1 MRLILVRHGQTTSN
15 LGGLL
20 DTDEPGADLTALG
33 RNQAAALP
41 QALAGHQI
49 AALYASTLVRT
60 QQTAAP
66 LAAARSM
73 EVQVRPGV
81 REVSAGSMEM
91 LGDEVSVRTYLETVL
106 AWSDGDLDLRMP
118 GGENGHEV
126 YGRFDAVVD
135 EAAAAV
141 DGGGAALVVSHGAV
155 IRSWTAARA
164 TNVTTLHAAR
174 NALANTGVV
183 VLAGS
188 PTDGWTVLTW
198 GGHPVGDPVDPHGD
212 GPAGEPLWRTG
223 EPARSPRD

>member
-1 MRLILVRHGQTTSN
+1 MRLILVRHGQTASN

-20 DTDEPGADLTALG
+20 DTDEPGADLTDLG
-33 RNQAAALP
+33 RSQAEALP
-41 QALAGHQI
+41 QALADQRVT
-49 AALYASTLVRT
+49 ALYASTLVRT

-66 LAAARSM
+66 LAAVLSM

-91 LGDEVSVRTYLETVL
+91 LGDAASVTTYLETVL

-118 GGENGHEV
+118 GGESGHEV
-126 YGRFDAVVD
+126 YGRFDAVVE
-135 EAAAAV
+135 EAARAV
-141 DGGGAALVVSHGAV
+141 DGGGAAVVVSHGAV

-164 TNVTTLHAAR
+164 VNVTTMHVAR
-174 NALANTGVV
+174 NALSNTGVV
-183 VLAGS
+183 VLDGS
-188 PTDGWTVLTW
+188 PADGWTAVTW
-198 GGHPVGDPVDPHGD
+198 EGRPVVGPAHAKD